1 MDFNKF
7 KCRCSAI
14 GKIMSN
20 SRSNAPLTEK
30 QQQRLRELSDK
41 PNITENQKIELA
53 ELKLKEEKSKDVVL
67 SDTCISYLMEWYALN
82 VYGKKSIQKEF
93 DIVYTKKGKLVE
105 GDSLLLLSV
114 VEGEIYQKNTERVEN
129 DYLSGEPDTY
139 VGETIMTAEKII
151 DIKSSFD
158 YPIFLDKINKSLDKD
173 YEQQIQGYC
182 DITGAAEGEVA
193 YCLVDMPEIIMNDYK
208 RKLLFSGAYISEEDT
223 RFLRDWE
230 DFRHSMIFEDIPP
243 TERVYRIKVEP
254 FTPAEQQKLYDRVK
268 QCRDWLFTFHE
279 QYKKINN

>member
-20 SRSNAPLTEK
+20 SRSSAPLTEK
-30 QQQRLRELSDK
+30 QQQRLRELAYK
-41 PNITENQKIELA
+41 LVLTENQKIELA
-53 ELKLKEEKSKDVVL
+53 ELKLKEERSKDVVL

-139 VGETIMTAEKII
+139 VGETIMSARKII

-173 YEQQIQGYC
+173 YEQ
-182 DITGAAEGEVA
+182 
-193 YCLVDMPEIIMNDYK
+193 
-208 RKLLFSGAYISEEDT
+208 
-223 RFLRDWE
+223 
-230 DFRHSMIFEDIPP
+230 
-243 TERVYRIKVEP
+243 
-254 FTPAEQQKLYDRVK
+254 
-268 QCRDWLFTFHE
+268 
-279 QYKKINN
+279 